1 MYSREAFPGLGVWSV
16 EGLILVGPLFPLDGE
31 EEKERKKKK
40 IAMRKECFPRSR
52 PVLLAVQQ
60 VAAVRYN

>member
-1 MYSREAFPGLGVWSV
+1 MEKKRRKEKRK
-16 EGLILVGPLFPLDGE
+16 
-31 EEKERKKKK
+31 EKEKKKK

>member
-31 EEKERKKKK
+31 EEKERKKKRE
-40 IAMRKECFPRSR
+40 RKKEKNCHEEGVFP
-52 PVLLAVQQ
+52 Q
-60 VAAVRYN
+60 V